1 MPRRA
6 TGDRPSAFWRSAD
19 DHHILAECARITA
32 SLTAVPQPAPVGSRL
47 LGLEI
52 PPTLLARADK
62 VIE

>member
-1 MPRRA
+1 MRA
-6 TGDRPSAFWRSAD
+6 DHRP
-19 DHHILAECARITA
+19 
-32 SLTAVPQPAPVGSRL
+32 LTAVPQPAPVGSRL

>member
-1 MPRRA
+1 MRA
-6 TGDRPSAFWRSAD
+6 DHRP
-19 DHHILAECARITA
+19 
-32 SLTAVPQPAPVGSRL
+32 LTAVPQPAPVESRL